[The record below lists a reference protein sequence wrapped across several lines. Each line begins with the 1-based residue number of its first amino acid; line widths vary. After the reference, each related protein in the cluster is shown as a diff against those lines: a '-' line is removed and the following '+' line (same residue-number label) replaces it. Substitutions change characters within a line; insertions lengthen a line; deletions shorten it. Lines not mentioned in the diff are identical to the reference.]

1 MPLDLGA
8 ITRLIGPRKRHL
20 NLNVEAGKEIKLRP
34 MEGDVELLLDE
45 TREKRDQLQHV
56 TLYEDIRQKLETAAE
71 TARKSEYET
80 VMTD

>member
-1 MPLDLGA
+1 MLLDLGA
-8 ITRLIGPRKRHL
+8 IRRLIGPRKRHL
-20 NLNVEAGKEIKLRP
+20 NLNVEAGKVIKLSP
-34 MEGDVELLLDE
+34 VEGDVELIIDE

-80 VMTD
+80 VMTV

>member
-20 NLNVEAGKEIKLRP
+20 NLNVEAGKVIKLSP
-34 MEGDVELLLDE
+34 VEGDVELIIDE

-71 TARKSEYET
+71 TAGKSEYET